1 MVKLTRIEKA
11 QQKQKLRTA
20 RELEN
25 CFAADGKKGRRPS
38 SKAPKK
44 GAKGGAQLSDHGV
57 DLHYGQ
63 NNNGFPTARV
73 NSQEPRVDDYGVAD
87 RFDYDGVPELDAETV
102 AGRGRVRPT
111 MKPLYR
117 PRGEG
122 EESDEEGGSDKDDDV
137 KEIYNNMSTAE
148 RERCRE
154 SILRH
159 RAERRSASEEKAANK
174 AAMAKYFSETAVGL
188 DESGLGARGAAAP
201 SRGNASRGGPSRG
214 NSSGGGAIGGNA
226 SGGAARGGS
235 RDLQEPPSRGSN
247 ASLRHSLRHVP
258 GEEPANEDSAAGS
271 EDDNAR
277 LAVVLRR
284 GGKRKSKCLLLC
296 CCRPLP

>member
-1 MVKLTRIEKA
+1 MVKLTRIKKA
-11 QQKQKLRTA
+11 QLKQNLKAA
-20 RELEN
+20 RKLEN

-44 GAKGGAQLSDHGV
+44 GAKEGARLLDHGAN
-57 DLHYGQ
+57 LHYGQ
-63 NNNGFPTARV
+63 NNNGCPSARV
-73 NSQEPRVDDYGVAD
+73 NSQEPGVDDYGVAD
-87 RFDYDGVPELDAETV
+87 RFDDDGVPELDAETV

-111 MKPLYR
+111 MKPLFH
-117 PRGEG
+117 PQGEG
-122 EESDEEGGSDKDDDV
+122 EESDEESGSDKDDDV
-137 KEIYNNMSTAE
+137 EEIYNNMSTAE

-159 RAERRSASEEKAANK
+159 RAERRSASEEKAANE
-174 AAMAKYFSETAVGL
+174 AAMAKYFPETAAGL
-188 DESGLGARGAAAP
+188 DESGLGARVAATP
-201 SRGNASRGGPSRG
+201 SRGNASGGCPRF

-247 ASLRHSLRHVP
+247 ASLRHPLRHVP
-258 GEEPANEDSAAGS
+258 GEEPDNKDPAAGS
-271 EDDNAR
+271 QDDDAR

-296 CCRPLP
+296 CRRPLP